1 MENRVLRYFLTVVSE
16 GNISAAAKLLHIT
29 QPTLSRQLRD
39 LEEELDTVLFIRK
52 GKQIELTQEGYYLF
66 NQARDIINLVDKTA
80 RNITNKKIIGEVA
93 IGMAESE
100 VNRSVMKA
108 IKEVTRE
115 EQEVKFDTFSG
126 NGEQILEK
134 LDNGLIDFGIIVE
147 PINKVNYESLPLNNQ
162 DVWGILTRRDSE
174 LGELTSVSA
183 TRLFNQP
190 LIISRQDGVKT
201 MLANLLEINE
211 VEMNII
217 ANYNLLYNASL
228 MVEAGIGHA
237 ICLDGIINT
246 TGTDLKFIPF
256 DNEITSS
263 LSVIWKKERA
273 LSLSAQLFLN
283 KLKDVLKE
291 EE

>member
-1 MENRVLRYFLTVVSE
+1 MV
-16 GNISAAAKLLHIT
+16 
-29 QPTLSRQLRD
+29 
-39 LEEELDTVLFIRK
+39 
-52 GKQIELTQEGYYLF
+52 
-66 NQARDIINLVDKTA
+66 
-80 RNITNKKIIGEVA
+80 GEVA

-108 IKEVTRE
+108 IKAVTQD
-115 EQEVKFDTFSG
+115 EQGVKFDTFSG

-147 PINKVNYESLPLNNQ
+147 PINKVNYESLPLNKQ
-162 DVWGILTRRDSE
+162 DVWGILTRKGSE
-174 LGELTSVSA
+174 LSELTFVP
-183 TRLFNQP
+183 TKRLLHQP
-190 LIISRQDGVKT
+190 LIISRQHGVKS
-201 MLANLLEINE
+201 MLANYLEIDE
-211 VEMNII
+211 VEMEII

-256 DNEITSS
+256 EKKVTSS

-283 KLKDVLKE
+283 KLKEVLKDE
-291 EE
+291 TKSISTELDENL

>member
-1 MENRVLRYFLTVVSE
+1 M
-16 GNISAAAKLLHIT
+16 
-29 QPTLSRQLRD
+29 
-39 LEEELDTVLFIRK
+39 LFIRK

-66 NQARDIINLVDKTA
+66 NQARDIINLVNKTA

-147 PINKVNYESLPLNNQ
+147 PINKVNYESLPLNKQ

-183 TRLFNQP
+183 IRLLNQP

-246 TGTDLKFIPF
+246 IGTDLKFIPF
-256 DNEITSS
+256 ENEITSS

-291 EE
+291 EMKSVH